1 MKKGALK
8 TVAIIAGAVA
18 VIGLLSYI
26 GGIRSVNAGAFV
38 FPALIAALAL
48 VAYKKE

>member
-18 VIGLLSYI
+18 VIGLLSFI
-26 GGIRSVNAGAFV
+26 GDIRTVNLGAFV
-38 FPALIAALAL
+38 FPVMIAIGAFI
-48 VAYKKE
+48 AYKKK